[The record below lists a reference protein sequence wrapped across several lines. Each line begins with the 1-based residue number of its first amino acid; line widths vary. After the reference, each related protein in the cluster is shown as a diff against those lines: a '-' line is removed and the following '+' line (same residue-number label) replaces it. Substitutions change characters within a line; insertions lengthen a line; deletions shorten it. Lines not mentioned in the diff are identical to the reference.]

1 MLLKKATRIAI
12 GIATKATIAADA
24 YMTSQVPSNI
34 TKP

>member
-24 YMTSQVPSNI
+24 YMSSQVPRKI
-34 TKP
+34 HKP